1 MSAKDHWACEVEQ
14 HPRYRV
20 GGHSLRIG
28 CPVAAGHN
36 PSATPNGCYTCK
48 QAASKPHRGE
58 TKQQADRLHFD
69 CSLMP
74 WEHGPPNQIGSMG
87 GHRVGC
93 AVLPGHVAA
102 PGKKC
107 PQCRRRYSGYEG
119 LSPTETLDHPHYAC
133 SIPVLDHAIKPRV
146 GRGHRPGCQVAE
158 GHTPGGVSSC
168 RQCHID
174 NGGIEYQRNFGL
186 RSRYGLSPEDFNR
199 MLDEQGGVCAICG
212 TVDAKGRPLHVDH
225 DHATGAVRGLLCHQ
239 CNNGLGSFRDQ
250 VALMEKAIAYLAT
263 RK

>member
-1 MSAKDHWACEVEQ
+1 MSAKDHWACEAEQ
-14 HPRYRV
+14 HPRYRA
-20 GGHSLRIG
+20 GEHGLRIG
-28 CPVAAGHN
+28 CSVTAGHN
-36 PSATPNGCYTCK
+36 PSAAPRDCYTCK
-48 QAASKPHRGE
+48 QAASKSHRGE

-74 WEHGPPNQIGSMG
+74 WEHDPPNQIGSMG

-158 GHTPGGVSSC
+158 GHTPGGVRAC
-168 RQCHID
+168 RQCSID
-174 NGGIEYQRNFGL
+174 REG
-186 RSRYGLSPEDFNR
+186 EDFGRNR
-199 MLDEQGGVCAICG
+199 AIKTKYRLSREDYEVLLVQQGGACAICQSPPVRG
-212 TVDAKGRPLHVDH
+212 HLHVDH
-225 DHATGAVRGLLCHQ
+225 DHGTSRVRGLLCKT
-239 CNNGLGSFRDQ
+239 CNLLLGLARDDPTLLESAQ
-250 VALMEKAIAYLAT
+250 KYLAT